1 MYIFRRGKGGI
12 ACGVNSLVRRIGNL
26 DYIPA
31 PCSPEDLSDVDGTEW
46 RKLCE
51 ELLRTS
57 SYRELIVIVGPMI
70 RSPEAVLECC
80 AEIWMA
86 EPSDPLEKALEE
98 QTADAFLQGKA
109 AALRERVRRGPM
121 LLPEHPSAES
131 DYFEEAFRGRPGY
144 LVRALRKSERE

>member
-1 MYIFRRGKGGI
+1 
-12 ACGVNSLVRRIGNL
+12 
-26 DYIPA
+26 
-31 PCSPEDLSDVDGTEW
+31 
-46 RKLCE
+46 
-51 ELLRTS
+51 
-57 SYRELIVIVGPMI
+57 
-70 RSPEAVLECC
+70 
-80 AEIWMA
+80 MA